1 MFITILLLQNI
12 SVEDCSNAFLE
23 LIQSCDNG
31 AAIAVYKGAPP
42 IVIPEFSYPLMISM
56 AGAAIM
62 MSKVRHILKRINI
75 ILEQFR

>member
-1 MFITILLLQNI
+1 MFVTILILHNI

-23 LIQSCDNG
+23 LIQSCGNG

-42 IVIPEFSYPLMISM
+42 IVIPEFSYPFMISM

-75 ILEQFR
+75 ILE